1 MQAKVTPADSRG
13 GGETSQRRK
22 HGQPRST
29 HGEHR
34 ENSQW
39 EKQKEH
45 MVGPHM
51 GSTQWNHTGGAHS
64 GTTQGEHI
72 VGVHRRSTQW
82 EHIGETHGGSTQGEY
97 IGRGIGEAHRGRGRN
112 GGVYRG
118 IT

>member
-13 GGETSQRRK
+13 GGTSQRRK

-51 GSTQWNHTGGAHS
+51 GSTQWDHTGGAHS

-82 EHIGETHGGSTQGEY
+82 EHITREP
-97 IGRGIGEAHRGRGRN
+97 
-112 GGVYRG
+112 
-118 IT
+118 